1 MSSEPSG
8 EPAPPLIPG
17 LVFAHKLGS
26 GGYSD
31 VYLYEQQM
39 PLRKVAVKVLK
50 VVGLTDALRQ
60 RFTAEANAMAAL
72 ADHPHIVPVFA
83 ADVAADGRPYLVM
96 SYYPRANLG
105 EQAAR
110 EHFTVPAALR
120 VGIQITSAV
129 ETAHRAGI
137 LHRDIKPANILS
149 NQYNSPGLTDFG
161 IAAQVAAAEDDDD
174 DTGVSVPW
182 SPPEVLY
189 ASSPASVRSD
199 VYSLAA
205 TLWHLLVGRSPFE
218 VPGGDNSSFALMRRV
233 RDVPPPSTGRAE
245 VPASLDLLLRHAMAK
260 DPARRPA
267 SAMDFARALQAIEQ
281 EQRLPRTDIIVLS
294 DDEPDEHVRGT
305 STAGDATRVRAPV
318 RVHAQVSTGPGHV
331 SPVSRRTPQVSAPES
346 AVEARTLRR
355 GPAGL
360 VEPLASS
367 SVAGSVER
375 RLAERPVD
383 ATIMRPGVRPA
394 DSVQEP
400 EKGLDGARGRGRYV
414 ALGAVVGLIAVA
426 AIVGVALSA
435 QHGPAASPVLPAPDS
450 AQAQN
455 AGGQGDNLPPGPPVV
470 TAKVSAAVARFSW
483 TYSAQL
489 ASDTF
494 RWQTS
499 DGKRQGVARA
509 PLVELAD
516 QPGMRLCL
524 QVRVVRAD
532 GSNAAVSW
540 SDPGCTG

>member
-1 MSSEPSG
+1 MSGQPSG

-60 RFTAEANAMAAL
+60 RFTAEANSMAAL

-110 EHFTVPAALR
+110 EQFTVSAALR

-205 TLWHLLVGRSPFE
+205 TIWHLLVGRSPFE

-245 VPASLDLLLRHAMAK
+245 VPASLDLLLRHALAK

-281 EQRLPRTDIIVLS
+281 EQRLPRTDIVVLS
-294 DDEPDEHVRGT
+294 DDEPAEHVRST
-305 STAGDATRVRAPV
+305 SPSGDVTRVRAPV
-318 RVHAQVSTGPGHV
+318 RVHAQVSPGPA
-331 SPVSRRTPQVSAPES
+331 PVSAKSRPSAQVLAPEP

-360 VEPLASS
+360 VDPLVTGP
-367 SVAGSVER
+367 VAGSSQR
-375 RLAERPVD
+375 FAGRAVD
-383 ATIMRPGVRPA
+383 ATVMRPEVRLA
-394 DSVQEP
+394 DSAPEP
-400 EKGLDGARGRGRYV
+400 EGDPGDAHGRGRYV
-414 ALGAVVGLIAVA
+414 VLGAVVGLIAVA
-426 AIVGVALSA
+426 AIVGVALGA
-435 QHGPAASPVLPAPDS
+435 KQGPAASPVVSAPDS

-470 TAKVSAAVARFSW
+470 TAKLSAAVARFSW

-499 DGKRQGVARA
+499 DGKQQGVAKA

-516 QPGMRLCL
+516 QAGKRLCV
-524 QVRVVRAD
+524 QVKVVRAD
-532 GSNAAVSW
+532 GSNAAVTW
-540 SDPGCTG
+540 SDPGCAG

>member
-1 MSSEPSG
+1 VSSQPSG

-60 RFTAEANAMAAL
+60 RFTAEANSMAAL

-110 EHFTVPAALR
+110 EHFTVSAALR

-205 TLWHLLVGRSPFE
+205 TIWHLLVGRSPFE

-267 SAMDFARALQAIEQ
+267 SAMDFALALQAIEQ
-281 EQRLPRTDIIVLS
+281 EQRLPRTDIVVLS
-294 DDEPDEHVRGT
+294 DDEPVEHVRAT
-305 STAGDATRVRAPV
+305 SPSGDATRVRAPV
-318 RVHAQVSTGPGHV
+318 RVHAQVSPGPA
-331 SPVSRRTPQVSAPES
+331 PVLAKSRAATQLLAPEPV
-346 AVEARTLRR
+346 VEARTLRR

-360 VEPLASS
+360 VEPFAKDP
-367 SVAGSVER
+367 VTGSAER
-375 RLAERPVD
+375 RFAERAVD
-383 ATIMRPGVRPA
+383 ETVMRPEVRPA
-394 DSVQEP
+394 DSAHETGGDP
-400 EKGLDGARGRGRYV
+400 GSTRGRGRYV
-414 ALGAVVGLIAVA
+414 VLGAVVALIAVA
-426 AIVGVALSA
+426 ATVGVALGA
-435 QHGPAASPVLPAPDS
+435 KQGPAAAPVGSAPDS

-455 AGGQGDNLPPGPPVV
+455 AGGQGDNLPPGAPVV

-499 DGKRQGVARA
+499 DGKQQGVAKS

-516 QPGMRLCL
+516 QPGKQLCV
-524 QVRVVRAD
+524 QVKVVRAD
-532 GSNAAVSW
+532 GSNAAVTW
-540 SDPGCTG
+540 SDPGCAG